1 MNHAPQATSS
11 LVMPMAMALC
21 LTAALT
27 HLGCDGDTPTTPS
40 QHTPSSPGGSGE
52 ELVARPFPEL
62 EALELVESS
71 GLERAL
77 EVGKSSIWP
86 SCYVEMEERGEPVEK
101 LELLDKPERL
111 GAFLIGCE
119 MEAWARG
126 EKGEYYFTYSL
137 KTEDRLR
144 AADQRISA
152 YDSRG
157 KLLWHYTIDRDSD
170 PMNFASSRRSSF
182 AVEMPPYLFCSGTR
196 WDGSL
201 EYLCVKKEDGTIAWQ
216 GKLPYWSGT
225 DPIGHQKSL
234 TFGDISTLKKIYPWE
249 GVERM
254 SETFDGTG
262 GYSSVYVTDG
272 RHYLFGPN
280 RAPWKHLT
288 AYDLDGL
295 RPIWKLETEEAF
307 DPLWAHAFAR
317 HDLTLLR
324 QGEDI
329 VAIQT
334 STGEGLWRLTVGP
347 DAPPVVSDDQT
358 IYLLVRR
365 AQGPNLI
372 QAIAP
377 QTGAQLWYTVPPT
390 GTLDL
395 FMHEGSLYLKS
406 IRSVQRAWLEK
417 EPGATTSPKRHDATP
432 SR

>member
-1 MNHAPQATSS
+1 MNQPLPGQRSMSRVILLAL
-11 LVMPMAMALC
+11 LVPTL
-21 LTAALT
+21 L
-27 HLGCDGDTPTTPS
+27 HISCDGANPGATPEA
-40 QHTPSSPGGSGE
+40 PSSTNLGE
-52 ELVARPFPEL
+52 DGEPVSNPFPEL
-62 EALELVESS
+62 KALKLVESS
-71 GLERAL
+71 ELERAL

-86 SCYVEMEERGEPVEK
+86 SCHVEMEERGEPVKK
-101 LELLDKPERL
+101 LELIGQPERL
-111 GAFLIGCE
+111 GSFLIGCE

-126 EKGEYYFTYSL
+126 ERGEYYFAYSL
-137 KTEDRLR
+137 KGEDRLR

-152 YDSRG
+152 YDDAG

-182 AVEMPPYLFCSGTR
+182 AVEMPPYLFCAGTR

-201 EYLCVKKEDGTIAWQ
+201 EYLCVKKEDGEIAWQ

-225 DPIGHQKSL
+225 NPIGHQKSL

-249 GVERM
+249 GVERQ

-272 RHYLFGPN
+272 RHYVFSPN
-280 RAPWKHLT
+280 RAPWKHIT
-288 AYDLDGL
+288 GYDLEGM
-295 RPIWKLETEEAF
+295 RPIWKLDLDEAF

-317 HDLTLLR
+317 HDVTLLR

-329 VAIQT
+329 VALQT
-334 STGEGLWRLTVGP
+334 STGKGLWRLTVGP
-347 DAPPVVSDDQT
+347 DAPPVVSDDDK

-395 FMHEGSLYLKS
+395 FLYDGKLYLKS

-417 EPGATTSPKRHDATP
+417 QSPANAIREQEDAP
-432 SR
+432 